1 MGDTSQAS
9 LNIVGGGH
17 VGKVLARQFAAGG
30 AFRIQDVCNRTLASA
45 QDAVGFIGSGRAVAT
60 VAQMQP
66 AGVTMLAVPDDQIVA
81 GCAQLVQ
88 AGLLGP
94 GSIVFH
100 CSGALSSHD
109 LAAARA
115 SGAVLASVHPVRS
128 FADVAQVA
136 AQFAGTFCSIEGDA
150 PAVELLRT
158 ALERIGAQVIAI
170 DASAKTLYHAASV
183 FASNYLVSLMDVA
196 LRTYAAAGIPDDT
209 ARRLAQPLVTETVAN
224 VFRLGPAQALSGPIA
239 RGDWATVAKQQRA
252 VDGWDPQAGALYELM
267 AELTAELARRK
278 AGLAGA
284 SA

>member
-1 MGDTSQAS
+1 VASQ
-9 LNIVGGGH
+9 
-17 VGKVLARQFAAGG
+17 F
-30 AFRIQDVCNRTLASA
+30 D
-45 QDAVGFIGSGRAVAT
+45 
-60 VAQMQP
+60 
-66 AGVTMLAVPDDQIVA
+66 
-81 GCAQLVQ
+81 
-88 AGLLGP
+88 
-94 GSIVFH
+94 
-100 CSGALSSHD
+100 
-109 LAAARA
+109 
-115 SGAVLASVHPVRS
+115 
-128 FADVAQVA
+128 
-136 AQFAGTFCSIEGDA
+136 GTFCSIEGDA
-150 PAVELLRT
+150 PAVELLRA

-224 VFRLGPAQALSGPIA
+224 VFRLGPAQALTGPIA

-278 AGLAGA
+278 AGLAAA